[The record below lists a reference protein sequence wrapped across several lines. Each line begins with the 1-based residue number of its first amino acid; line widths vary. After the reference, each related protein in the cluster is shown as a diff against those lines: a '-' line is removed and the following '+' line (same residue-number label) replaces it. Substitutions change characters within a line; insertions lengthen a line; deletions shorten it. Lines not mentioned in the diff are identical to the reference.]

1 MGAPLSVVAIDYLKQ
16 KQEIQLTYQRTI
28 AGWQAQYELCKLL
41 QAKEF
46 ELKCAIA
53 KAVRDAA
60 LKEIDGEPLGL
71 IGMGV

>member
-1 MGAPLSVVAIDYLKQ
+1 MAVVALDYLKQ
-16 KQEIQLTYQRTI
+16 KQEIELSYQRTI

-41 QAKEF
+41 QDKEF

-60 LKEIDGEPLGL
+60 LKELNGDPLNL
-71 IGMGV
+71 IGLS